1 MADPSH
7 KLPLCRSTWLQNTLA
22 TKAQL
27 VPALSEDFLLPRDD
41 ERCVQMGWRGQLVGL
56 GRGWGG
62 GAEMG
67 MGGGM

>member
-1 MADPSH
+1 MTDPSH
-7 KLPLCRSTWLQNTLA
+7 KLLCRSIWLQNTPA

-27 VPALSEDFLLPRDD
+27 APALSEDLLLPRDD

-67 MGGGM
+67 MGGGI